1 MSLYSKNYFAFLII
15 NYKFRQKMN
24 DVYAILTKR
33 RIEMYIN
40 SIKIKNY
47 RNYENFYMK
56 FKEGLNVIIGANNA
70 GKTNL
75 LHAINLLKDL
85 NIEIDDFNKND
96 ILKKYMNDYKKEAPI
111 IEVEYEIFHEISEDD
126 ENDESIIKLLPFL
139 GLDRI
144 NEIRT
149 EQGNKNEYLIVA
161 NIKIRYEL
169 NKKYLKDY
177 CNLVKDIDNF
187 DDYISC
193 LELMQKHYEWNVY
206 NGIDDSNID
215 KKSIS
220 EIFKIDFIEAER
232 NTNDVY
238 YETKNEI
245 NKYIKEEEN
254 MKKVKGLAKTISGEM
269 EETVKEILEK
279 IYKVVNEDEK
289 NEIGL
294 KDGNVSIKQ
303 GISYKPDISSGY
315 KIEVEDTSL
324 KYIVPLTHNGVG
336 YNNLINIYMLLK
348 LPELRPGRDFRIL
361 CLEEPEA
368 HLHPAMQYK
377 LFKYIKKINDENK
390 LNQQIF
396 VTTHSSNITS
406 VSGIENMYMIDY
418 NRSFDE
424 VVNMNLSNQLKDKND
439 SQKHIMKFLDVTKS
453 DMLFAKK
460 VIFVEGL
467 AEKLILPKFLEKEGY
482 SYENEHISIIDIGG
496 KHFKYFI
503 DIYKDSDINKKILC
517 ITDKDFKVNCKDDL
531 SKISNFVPQHISKL
545 LIKKGKKA
553 IKKKLILRKSMEI
566 KKYRLKTDFQKVYFV
581 RNNIAMVCQNT
592 YGSTFE
598 DELFLANI
606 DNKENAIKLLK
617 IVSSKSLNTFIEEN
631 ELDFECWKANVE
643 KIKYTKTK
651 DKIKKLVNKYSN
663 LIENDN
669 EHKKIYEK
677 LFFSNLFLSYAENKK
692 GEIAL
697 EILLDEELMSNIV
710 IPSYIEEGIKWLVK

>member
-1 MSLYSKNYFAFLII
+1 MII
-15 NYKFRQKMN
+15 SYKFRQKMN
-24 DVYAILTKR
+24 EVYAILTKR

-96 ILKKYMNDYKKEAPI
+96 ILKKYMNDYKKEAPT

-193 LELMQKHYEWNVY
+193 LEWMQKHYEWNVY

-315 KIEVEDTSL
+315 KIDVEDTNL

-424 VVNMNLSNQLKDKND
+424 VVNMSLSNQLKDKND

-503 DIYKDSDINKKILC
+503 DIYKDSNINKKILC

-545 LIKKGKKA
+545 LIKKEKKA
-553 IKKKLILRKSMEI
+553 IKKKLILRKSLEI
-566 KKYRLKTDFQKVYFV
+566 KKYRLKTDFKKVYFV

-598 DELFLANI
+598 DELFLANM

-631 ELDFECWKANVE
+631 ELDFDCWKANVE

-651 DKIKKLVNKYSN
+651 DKIKKLVNKYSS

-677 LFFSNLFLSYAENKK
+677 LFFANLFLSYAENKK

>member
-1 MSLYSKNYFAFLII
+1 
-15 NYKFRQKMN
+15 MN
-24 DVYAILTKR
+24 EVYAILTKR

-96 ILKKYMNDYKKEAPI
+96 ILKKYMNDYKKEAPT

-193 LELMQKHYEWNVY
+193 LEWMQKHYEWNVY

-315 KIEVEDTSL
+315 KIDVEDTNL

-424 VVNMNLSNQLKDKND
+424 VVNMSLSNQLKDKND

-503 DIYKDSDINKKILC
+503 DIYKDSNINKKILC

-545 LIKKGKKA
+545 LIKKEKKA
-553 IKKKLILRKSMEI
+553 IKKKLILRKSLEI
-566 KKYRLKTDFQKVYFV
+566 KKYRLKTDFKKVYFV

-598 DELFLANI
+598 DELFLANM

-631 ELDFECWKANVE
+631 ELDFDCWKANVE

-651 DKIKKLVNKYSN
+651 DKIKKLVNKYSS

-677 LFFSNLFLSYAENKK
+677 LFFANLFLSYAENKK

>member
-1 MSLYSKNYFAFLII
+1 
-15 NYKFRQKMN
+15 
-24 DVYAILTKR
+24 
-33 RIEMYIN
+33 
-40 SIKIKNY
+40 
-47 RNYENFYMK
+47 
-56 FKEGLNVIIGANNA
+56 
-70 GKTNL
+70 
-75 LHAINLLKDL
+75 
-85 NIEIDDFNKND
+85 
-96 ILKKYMNDYKKEAPI
+96 
-111 IEVEYEIFHEISEDD
+111 
-126 ENDESIIKLLPFL
+126 
-139 GLDRI
+139 
-144 NEIRT
+144 
-149 EQGNKNEYLIVA
+149 
-161 NIKIRYEL
+161 
-169 NKKYLKDY
+169 
-177 CNLVKDIDNF
+177 
-187 DDYISC
+187 
-193 LELMQKHYEWNVY
+193 
-206 NGIDDSNID
+206 
-215 KKSIS
+215 
-220 EIFKIDFIEAER
+220 
-232 NTNDVY
+232 
-238 YETKNEI
+238 
-245 NKYIKEEEN
+245 
-254 MKKVKGLAKTISGEM
+254 
-269 EETVKEILEK
+269 
-279 IYKVVNEDEK
+279 
-289 NEIGL
+289 
-294 KDGNVSIKQ
+294 
-303 GISYKPDISSGY
+303 
-315 KIEVEDTSL
+315 
-324 KYIVPLTHNGVG
+324 
-336 YNNLINIYMLLK
+336 MLLK

-377 LFKYIKKINDENK
+377 LFKYIKKIDDENK

-424 VVNMNLSNQLKDKND
+424 VVNMSLSNQLKDKKD
-439 SQKHIMKFLDVTKS
+439 SKRHIMKFLDVTKS

-467 AEKLILPKFLEKEGY
+467 AEKLILPKFLEREGY

-503 DIYKDSDINKKILC
+503 DIYEDSNINKKILC

-553 IKKKLILRKSMEI
+553 IKKKLILRKSLKI
-566 KKYRLKTDFQKVYFV
+566 KKYRLKTDFQKIYFV

-598 DELFLANI
+598 DELFLANM

-631 ELDFECWKANVE
+631 ELDFACWKANVE

-677 LFFSNLFLSYAENKK
+677 LFFANLFLSYAENKK

-697 EILLDEELMSNIV
+697 EILLNEELMKNIV

>member
-1 MSLYSKNYFAFLII
+1 
-15 NYKFRQKMN
+15 
-24 DVYAILTKR
+24 
-33 RIEMYIN
+33 MYIN

-96 ILKKYMNDYKKEAPI
+96 ILKKYMNDYKKEAPT

-193 LELMQKHYEWNVY
+193 LEWMQKHYEWNVY

-315 KIEVEDTSL
+315 KIDVEDTNL

-424 VVNMNLSNQLKDKND
+424 VVNMSLSNQLKDKND

-503 DIYKDSDINKKILC
+503 DIYKDSNINKKILC

-531 SKISNFVPQHISKL
+531 SKISNFVPQHISRL
-545 LIKKGKKA
+545 LIKKEKKA
-553 IKKKLILRKSMEI
+553 IKKKLILRKSLEI
-566 KKYRLKTDFQKVYFV
+566 KKYRLKTDFKKVYFV

-598 DELFLANI
+598 DELFLANM

-631 ELDFECWKANVE
+631 ELDFDCWKANVE

-651 DKIKKLVNKYSN
+651 DKIKKLVNKYSS

-677 LFFSNLFLSYAENKK
+677 LFFANLFLSYAENKK

>member
-1 MSLYSKNYFAFLII
+1 
-15 NYKFRQKMN
+15 
-24 DVYAILTKR
+24 
-33 RIEMYIN
+33 MYIN

-96 ILKKYMNDYKKEAPI
+96 ILKKYMNDYKKEAPT

-193 LELMQKHYEWNVY
+193 LEWMQKHYEWNVY

-315 KIEVEDTSL
+315 KIDVEDTNL

-424 VVNMNLSNQLKDKND
+424 VVNMSLSNQLKDKND

-503 DIYKDSDINKKILC
+503 DIYKDSNINKKILC

-545 LIKKGKKA
+545 LIKKEKKA
-553 IKKKLILRKSMEI
+553 IKKKLILRKSLEI
-566 KKYRLKTDFQKVYFV
+566 KKYRLKTDFKKVYFV

-598 DELFLANI
+598 DELFLANM

-631 ELDFECWKANVE
+631 ELDFDCWKANVE

-651 DKIKKLVNKYSN
+651 DKIKKLVNKYSS

-677 LFFSNLFLSYAENKK
+677 LFFANLFLGYAENKK

>member
-1 MSLYSKNYFAFLII
+1 
-15 NYKFRQKMN
+15 
-24 DVYAILTKR
+24 
-33 RIEMYIN
+33 MYIN

-47 RNYENFYMK
+47 RNYENFFMQ
-56 FKEGLNVIIGANNA
+56 FKEGLNVIIGANNS

-85 NIEIDDFNKND
+85 NIEIDDFNKSD
-96 ILKKYMNDYKKEAPI
+96 LLKKYMKEYKKEAPI
-111 IEVEYEIFHEISEDD
+111 IEIEYEIFHKISEDD

-169 NKKYLKDY
+169 NKKYSKDY

-187 DDYISC
+187 NDYKSC
-193 LELMQKHYEWNVY
+193 LELIQKHYEWNVS

-220 EIFKIDFIEAER
+220 EIFKIDFIGAER

-254 MKKVKGLAKTISGEM
+254 MKKVKDLAKKISGEM

-315 KIEVEDTSL
+315 KIDVEDTKL

-348 LPELRPGRDFRIL
+348 LPELRLGRDFRIL

-368 HLHPAMQYK
+368 HLHPTMQYK

-406 VSGIENMYMIDY
+406 VSGIENMYMINYD
-418 NRSFDE
+418 RSFDK
-424 VVNMNLSNQLKDKND
+424 VLNMSLSNQLKEKND

-503 DIYKDSDINKKILC
+503 DIYEDSNINKKILC
-517 ITDKDFKVNCKDDL
+517 ITDKDFKVNSKDDL

-545 LIKKGKKA
+545 LIKKRKKI
-553 IKKKLILRKSMEI
+553 IKKKLILKKLLETRKYM
-566 KKYRLKTDFQKVYFV
+566 LKTDFRKIYFI

-598 DELFLANI
+598 DELFLANM
-606 DNKENAIKLLK
+606 DKKENAIKLLK

-631 ELDFECWKANVE
+631 ELDFDCWKDNVE
-643 KIKYTKTK
+643 KIKYTKTR
-651 DKIKKLVNKYSN
+651 DKIKNLVNKYSN
-663 LIENDN
+663 FIENDN
-669 EHKKIYEK
+669 GHKKIYEK
-677 LFFSNLFLSYAENKK
+677 LFFANLFLSYAENKK

-697 EILLDEELMSNIV
+697 EILLDEELMNNIV

>member
-1 MSLYSKNYFAFLII
+1 
-15 NYKFRQKMN
+15 
-24 DVYAILTKR
+24 
-33 RIEMYIN
+33 MYIN

-56 FKEGLNVIIGANNA
+56 FKEGLNVIIGANNS

-85 NIEIDDFNKND
+85 NIEIDDFNKD
-96 ILKKYMNDYKKEAPI
+96 DLIKRFRNDYRKEAPA
-111 IEVEYEIFHEISEDD
+111 IEIEYEIIHEIDEDD

-144 NEIRT
+144 NDIRNSQ
-149 EQGNKNEYLIVA
+149 EDKSKYMIVA
-161 NIKIRYEL
+161 NVKIRYEL
-169 NKKYLKDY
+169 DKKYLKDY
-177 CNLVKDIDNF
+177 CDLIKDISDFNE
-187 DDYISC
+187 YLNC
-193 LELMQKHYEWNVY
+193 LELMQKHYDWKIC
-206 NGIDDSNID
+206 NGIDDSSID
-215 KKSIS
+215 KKSIQ

-245 NKYIKEEEN
+245 NKYIKKEEN
-254 MKKVKGLAKTISGEM
+254 MKKVKDLANTVSGKM
-269 EETVKEILEK
+269 EDAVKDVLER
-279 IYKVVNEDEK
+279 INRVVNEDEK

-294 KDGNVSIKQ
+294 KDGNVSIQQTIK
-303 GISYKPDISSGY
+303 YNPDISSGY
-315 KIEVEDTSL
+315 QINVKDTNS
-324 KYIVPLTHNGVG
+324 KYIIPLTHNGVG

-348 LPELRPGRDFRIL
+348 LVELIPGQDFRIL

-406 VSGIENMYMIDY
+406 VAGIENMYIIDY
-418 NRSFDE
+418 DRKLNQ
-424 VVNMNLSNQLKDKND
+424 VVNSNVSDQLKNKDD
-439 SQKHIMKFLDVTKS
+439 SRRHIMKFLDVTKS

-460 VIFVEGL
+460 IIFVEGL
-467 AEKLILPKFLEKEGY
+467 AEKLLLPKFMEKEGY
-482 SYENEHISIIDIGG
+482 PYETEHISIIDIGG

-503 DIYKDSDINKKILC
+503 DLYVDGKINKKILC
-517 ITDKDFKVNCKDDL
+517 ITDKDFKIKSKEDL
-531 SKISNFVPQHISKL
+531 SKVENFIPEHIKKL
-545 LIKKGKKA
+545 LTNKERKNKKEKINLKGYIMTNHKYKM
-553 IKKKLILRKSMEI
+553 KVHTQEI
-566 KKYRLKTDFQKVYFV
+566 YYV

-606 DNKENAIKLLK
+606 ENKKNAIKLLQM
-617 IVSSKSLNTFIEEN
+617 VSSNNLTKYIEEN
-631 ELDFECWKANVE
+631 ELNFNKWKNNTKKIINVKTRE
-643 KIKYTKTK
+643 KIEKLAQEY
-651 DKIKKLVNKYSN
+651 DK

-669 EHKKIYEK
+669 INQEIYEK
-677 LFFSNLFLSYAENKK
+677 LFFAKLFLSYAKNKK
-692 GEIAL
+692 GEVAL
-697 EILLDEELMSNIV
+697 EILLDSELLNNLV
-710 IPSYIEEGIKWLVK
+710 IPSYIKEGIKWLVK

>member
-1 MSLYSKNYFAFLII
+1 
-15 NYKFRQKMN
+15 
-24 DVYAILTKR
+24 
-33 RIEMYIN
+33 MYIN

-75 LHAINLLKDL
+75 LYAINLLKDL

-149 EQGNKNEYLIVA
+149 EQGNKNQYLIVA

-169 NKKYLKDY
+169 NKKYLRDY

-187 DDYISC
+187 DDYITC

-220 EIFKIDFIEAER
+220 EIFKIDFIAAER

-254 MKKVKGLAKTISGEM
+254 IKKVKGLAKTISGEM
-269 EETVKEILEK
+269 EEAVKEILEK

-303 GISYKPDISSGY
+303 GINYKPDISSGY
-315 KIEVEDTSL
+315 KIDVEDTNS

-377 LFKYIKKINDENK
+377 LFKYIKKIDDENK

-424 VVNMNLSNQLKDKND
+424 VVNMSLSNQLKDKKD
-439 SQKHIMKFLDVTKS
+439 SQRHIMKFLDVTKS

-467 AEKLILPKFLEKEGY
+467 AEKLILPKFLEREGY

-496 KHFKYFI
+496 KHFNYFI
-503 DIYKDSDINKKILC
+503 DIYEDSNVNKKILC
-517 ITDKDFKVNCKDDL
+517 ITDKDFKINCKDDL

-545 LIKKGKKA
+545 LIKKGKKL
-553 IKKKLILRKSMEI
+553 IKKKLILRKSLEI
-566 KKYRLKTDFQKVYFV
+566 KNYRLKTDFQKIYFV

-617 IVSSKSLNTFIEEN
+617 IVSSKSLNTFVEEN
-631 ELDFECWKANVE
+631 ELDFDRWKANVE

-651 DKIKKLVNKYSN
+651 DKIKKLVNKYNN

-677 LFFSNLFLSYAENKK
+677 LFFANLFLSYAENKK

-697 EILLDEELMSNIV
+697 EILLDEELISNIV

>member
-1 MSLYSKNYFAFLII
+1 
-15 NYKFRQKMN
+15 
-24 DVYAILTKR
+24 
-33 RIEMYIN
+33 MYIN

-111 IEVEYEIFHEISEDD
+111 IEIEYEIFHQISEDD

-149 EQGNKNEYLIVA
+149 EQGNKNEYLIIA

-177 CNLVKDIDNF
+177 CNLVNDIDKF

-232 NTNDVY
+232 NTDDVY

-245 NKYIKEEEN
+245 NNYIKEEKN
-254 MKKVKGLAKTISGEM
+254 MKKVKELAKKISGEM
-269 EETVKEILEK
+269 EGTVNEILEE

-303 GISYKPDISSGY
+303 GINHKPDISSGY
-315 KIEVEDTSL
+315 KIDVEDTKF

-348 LPELRPGRDFRIL
+348 LPKLRLGRDFRIL

-396 VTTHSSNITS
+396 VTTHSPNITS
-406 VSGIENMYMIDY
+406 VSGIENMYIIDY
-418 NRSFDE
+418 DRSFNE
-424 VVNMNLSNQLKDKND
+424 VVNMSLSNQLKDKED
-439 SQKHIMKFLDVTKS
+439 SKKHIMKFLDVTKS

-467 AEKLILPKFLEKEGY
+467 AEKLILPKFLENEGY
-482 SYENEHISIIDIGG
+482 PYENEHISIIDIGG

-503 DIYKDSDINKKILC
+503 DIYADSNINKKILC
-517 ITDKDFKVNCKDDL
+517 ITDKDFKIDCAVDL
-531 SKISNFVPQHISKL
+531 SKISNFVPQHIIKL
-545 LIKKGKKA
+545 LMKKEKKEIKN
-553 IKKKLILRKSMEI
+553 KLILRKLLQN
-566 KKYRLKTDFQKVYFV
+566 KKYILKIDCQAIYPI

-606 DNKENAIKLLK
+606 DKKENAIKLLK
-617 IVSSKSLNTFIEEN
+617 IVLSKSLNKFIEKN
-631 ELDFECWKANVE
+631 ELDFDCWKTNVE
-643 KIKYTKTK
+643 KIKCKKTK
-651 DKIKKLVNKYSN
+651 DKIKKLIKKYIDLIKKDNKN
-663 LIENDN
+663 
-669 EHKKIYEK
+669 KKIYEN
-677 LFFSNLFLSYAENKK
+677 LFFANLFLSYAENKK
-692 GEIAL
+692 GEVAL

-710 IPSYIEEGIKWLVK
+710 IPSYIKEGIRWLMK

>member
-1 MSLYSKNYFAFLII
+1 
-15 NYKFRQKMN
+15 
-24 DVYAILTKR
+24 
-33 RIEMYIN
+33 MYIN

-254 MKKVKGLAKTISGEM
+254 MKKVKGLAKTISGKM

-315 KIEVEDTSL
+315 KIDVEDTNL

-348 LPELRPGRDFRIL
+348 LSELRPGRDFRIL

-424 VVNMNLSNQLKDKND
+424 VVNMSLSNQLKDKND

-503 DIYKDSDINKKILC
+503 DIYKDSNINKKILC

-553 IKKKLILRKSMEI
+553 IKKKLILRKSLEI
-566 KKYRLKTDFQKVYFV
+566 KKYRLKTDFKKVYFV

-598 DELFLANI
+598 DELFLANM

-631 ELDFECWKANVE
+631 ELDFNCWKANVE

-677 LFFSNLFLSYAENKK
+677 LFFANLFLSYAENKK

>member
-1 MSLYSKNYFAFLII
+1 
-15 NYKFRQKMN
+15 MN
-24 DVYAILTKR
+24 EVYAILTKR

-96 ILKKYMNDYKKEAPI
+96 ILKKYMNDYQKEAPI

-149 EQGNKNEYLIVA
+149 EQGNKNQYLIVA

-177 CNLVKDIDNF
+177 CDLVKDIDNF
-187 DDYISC
+187 DDYITC

-245 NKYIKEEEN
+245 NKYIKEEN

-269 EETVKEILEK
+269 EEAVKEILEK

-294 KDGNVSIKQ
+294 KDENVSIKQ
-303 GISYKPDISSGY
+303 GINYKPDISSGY
-315 KIEVEDTSL
+315 NIDVEDTIL

-377 LFKYIKKINDENK
+377 LFKYIKKIDDENK

-418 NRSFDE
+418 NRSFNE
-424 VVNMNLSNQLKDKND
+424 VVNMSLSNQLKDKED
-439 SQKHIMKFLDVTKS
+439 SQRHIMKFLDVTKS

-467 AEKLILPKFLEKEGY
+467 AEKLILPKFLEREGY

-503 DIYKDSDINKKILC
+503 DIYEDSNVNKKILC

-531 SKISNFVPQHISKL
+531 SKI
-545 LIKKGKKA
+545 
-553 IKKKLILRKSMEI
+553 
-566 KKYRLKTDFQKVYFV
+566 
-581 RNNIAMVCQNT
+581 
-592 YGSTFE
+592 
-598 DELFLANI
+598 
-606 DNKENAIKLLK
+606 
-617 IVSSKSLNTFIEEN
+617 
-631 ELDFECWKANVE
+631 
-643 KIKYTKTK
+643 
-651 DKIKKLVNKYSN
+651 
-663 LIENDN
+663 
-669 EHKKIYEK
+669 
-677 LFFSNLFLSYAENKK
+677 
-692 GEIAL
+692 
-697 EILLDEELMSNIV
+697 
-710 IPSYIEEGIKWLVK
+710 

>member
-1 MSLYSKNYFAFLII
+1 
-15 NYKFRQKMN
+15 
-24 DVYAILTKR
+24 
-33 RIEMYIN
+33 MYIN

-96 ILKKYMNDYKKEAPI
+96 ILKKYMNDYKKEAPT

-193 LELMQKHYEWNVY
+193 LEWMQKHYEWNVY

-315 KIEVEDTSL
+315 KIDVEDTNL

-424 VVNMNLSNQLKDKND
+424 VVNMSLSNQLKDKND

-503 DIYKDSDINKKILC
+503 DIYKDSNINKKILC
-517 ITDKDFKVNCKDDL
+517 
-531 SKISNFVPQHISKL
+531 
-545 LIKKGKKA
+545 
-553 IKKKLILRKSMEI
+553 M
-566 KKYRLKTDFQKVYFV
+566 
-581 RNNIAMVCQNT
+581 
-592 YGSTFE
+592 
-598 DELFLANI
+598 
-606 DNKENAIKLLK
+606 
-617 IVSSKSLNTFIEEN
+617 
-631 ELDFECWKANVE
+631 
-643 KIKYTKTK
+643 
-651 DKIKKLVNKYSN
+651 
-663 LIENDN
+663 
-669 EHKKIYEK
+669 
-677 LFFSNLFLSYAENKK
+677 NKK
-692 GEIAL
+692 
-697 EILLDEELMSNIV
+697 
-710 IPSYIEEGIKWLVK
+710 

>member
-1 MSLYSKNYFAFLII
+1 
-15 NYKFRQKMN
+15 
-24 DVYAILTKR
+24 
-33 RIEMYIN
+33 MYIN

-96 ILKKYMNDYKKEAPI
+96 ILKKYMNDYKKEAPT

-193 LELMQKHYEWNVY
+193 LEWMQKHYEWNVY

-315 KIEVEDTSL
+315 KIDVEDTNL

-424 VVNMNLSNQLKDKND
+424 VVNMSLSNQLKDKND

-503 DIYKDSDINKKILC
+503 DIYKDSNINKKILC

-545 LIKKGKKA
+545 LIKKEKKA
-553 IKKKLILRKSMEI
+553 IKKKLILRKSLEI
-566 KKYRLKTDFQKVYFV
+566 KKYRLKTDFKKVYFV

-598 DELFLANI
+598 DELFLANM

-631 ELDFECWKANVE
+631 ELDFDCWKANVE

-651 DKIKKLVNKYSN
+651 DKIKKLVNKYSS

-669 EHKKIYEK
+669 EHMKSY
-677 LFFSNLFLSYAENKK
+677 FLQTCF
-692 GEIAL
+692 
-697 EILLDEELMSNIV
+697 
-710 IPSYIEEGIKWLVK
+710 

>member
-1 MSLYSKNYFAFLII
+1 
-15 NYKFRQKMN
+15 
-24 DVYAILTKR
+24 
-33 RIEMYIN
+33 MYIN

-96 ILKKYMNDYKKEAPI
+96 ILKKYMNDYQKEAPI

-149 EQGNKNEYLIVA
+149 EQGNKNQYLIVA

-177 CNLVKDIDNF
+177 CNLVKGIDNF
-187 DDYISC
+187 DDYITC

-220 EIFKIDFIEAER
+220 EIFKIDFIKAER

-254 MKKVKGLAKTISGEM
+254 MKKVKGLARTISGEM
-269 EETVKEILEK
+269 EEAVKEILEK

-303 GISYKPDISSGY
+303 GINYKPDISSGY
-315 KIEVEDTSL
+315 KIDVEDTNL

-368 HLHPAMQYK
+368 HLHPSMQYK
-377 LFKYIKKINDENK
+377 LFKYIKKIDDENK

-418 NRSFDE
+418 NRSYNE
-424 VVNMNLSNQLKDKND
+424 VVNMSLSNQLKDKKD
-439 SQKHIMKFLDVTKS
+439 SQRHIMKFLDVTKS

-467 AEKLILPKFLEKEGY
+467 AEKLILPKLLEREGY

-503 DIYKDSDINKKILC
+503 DIYEDSNVNKKILC

-545 LIKKGKKA
+545 LIKKGKKL
-553 IKKKLILRKSMEI
+553 IKKKLILRKSLEI
-566 KKYRLKTDFQKVYFV
+566 KNYRLKTDFQKIYFV

-606 DNKENAIKLLK
+606 DNKENAIKLLN
-617 IVSSKSLNTFIEEN
+617 IVSSKSLNTFVEEN
-631 ELDFECWKANVE
+631 ELDFDSWKANVE

-651 DKIKKLVNKYSN
+651 DKIKKLVNKYNN

-677 LFFSNLFLSYAENKK
+677 LFFANLFLSYAENKK